1 MTVDAGQEDESPV
14 RGRGG
19 RAFTGVLAILGGTA
33 IGQIVTLFA
42 LPVLARIY
50 DPDEYG
56 LLAVAMSAAA
66 IIAPLATMR
75 VEGAVVLAESRGE
88 VSALIQAALVSLAA
102 SSTCLAAAIA
112 LSGLLPGG
120 SIDGRTT
127 LMWGLPL
134 LVFVTGCMTLF
145 SQLAVRDKVYSKIGT
160 RNTAQSLAITAGQ
173 FGFAPL
179 RGAPGFN
186 GLIAGSVIGSAVGV
200 LVLREYAAH
209 YVRVVAWRASWAGL
223 TRFWKFPAVF
233 APMASFT
240 LLAQQGPVFVI
251 AHRFSAAEVGQFAM
265 ADRVLAVPIALIG
278 LAVGSVFEGEMADRL
293 RRGTSDLSTVYLR
306 TSVVLGAIGGLGGFV
321 LWFLARP
328 VSTWALGDEWSVAG
342 EALAVMSIVLFS
354 RMVVNPTRRFLQLLE
369 KATLAFALEVLRVAL
384 FGCAVFIAATC
395 AADLID
401 TLWWMLSALVVA
413 DVLTWVY
420 GLHAVHSTDRE
431 AT

>member
-1 MTVDAGQEDESPV
+1 M
-14 RGRGG
+14 R
-19 RAFTGVLAILGGTA
+19 GVLAILGGTA

-42 LPVLARIY
+42 LPILARIY
-50 DPDEYG
+50 VPDEYG

-75 VEGAVVLAESRGE
+75 LEGAVVLAGSRSE
-88 VSALIQAALVSLAA
+88 VSALIQAALVSLATT
-102 SSTCLAAAIA
+102 STCLAAVIA
-112 LSGLLPGG
+112 LSGLQQRV

-134 LVFVTGCMTLF
+134 LVFVAGCVTLF
-145 SQLAVRDKVYSKIGT
+145 SQLAVRDKAYSKIGT

-179 RGAPGFN
+179 RGIPGFN

-200 LVLREYAAH
+200 FVLRQYAAR
-209 YVRVVAWRASWAGL
+209 YVRVVAWHSSLAGL
-223 TRFWKFPAVF
+223 SRYWKFPVVF
-233 APMASFT
+233 APMTSFM

-278 LAVGSVFEGEMADRL
+278 LAVGSVFEGEMAERL
-293 RRGTSDLSTVYLR
+293 RRGTSDVSTVYLR
-306 TSVVLGAIGGLGGFV
+306 TSGVLGAVGALGGLV
-321 LWFLARP
+321 LWFLAKP
-328 VSTWALGDEWSVAG
+328 LSVWALGDEWTVAG
-342 EALAVMSIVLFS
+342 ETLAVMSTVLFS
-354 RMVVNPTRRFLQLLE
+354 RMVVNPTRQFLQLLE
-369 KATLAFALEVLRVAL
+369 KATQAFVLEGVRVVL
-384 FGCAVFIAATC
+384 FGGAVFLAAT
-395 AADLID
+395 AGADLID

-413 DVLTWVY
+413 DALTWVY
-420 GLHAVHSTDRE
+420 GLHAVHRADQE

>member
-19 RAFTGVLAILGGTA
+19 RAFTGVPAILGGTA

-75 VEGAVVLAESRGE
+75 LEGAVVLAGSRSE
-88 VSALIQAALVSLAA
+88 VSALIQAALVSLATT
-102 SSTCLAAAIA
+102 STCLAAVIA
-112 LSGLLPGG
+112 LSGLQQWV

-127 LMWGLPL
+127 LRWGLPL
-134 LVFVTGCMTLF
+134 LVFVAGCVTLF
-145 SQLAVRDKVYSKIGT
+145 SQLAVRDKAYSKIGT

-179 RGAPGFN
+179 RGTPGFN
-186 GLIAGSVIGSAVGV
+186 GLIAGSVIGGAVGV
-200 LVLREYAAH
+200 FVLRQYAAH
-209 YVRVVAWRASWAGL
+209 YVRAVAWRASWAGL
-223 TRFWKFPAVF
+223 SRYWKFPVVF
-233 APMASFT
+233 APMTSFT

-251 AHRFSAAEVGQFAM
+251 AHRFFGAEVGQFAM

-293 RRGTSDLSTVYLR
+293 RRGTPDVSTVYLR
-306 TSVVLGAIGGLGGFV
+306 TSVVLGAVGVLGGLV
-321 LWFLARP
+321 LWFLAEP
-328 VSTWALGDEWSVAG
+328 VSVWALGDEWRVAG
-342 EALAVMSIVLFS
+342 EVLAVMSLVLFS
-354 RMVVNPTRRFLQLLE
+354 RMVVNPTRHFLQLLE
-369 KATLAFALEVLRVAL
+369 KATQAFALEGVRVAL
-384 FGCAVFIAATC
+384 FGGAVFLAATGG
-395 AADLID
+395 ADLID

-420 GLHAVHSTDRE
+420 GLHAVHRADRQ
-431 AT
+431 AA